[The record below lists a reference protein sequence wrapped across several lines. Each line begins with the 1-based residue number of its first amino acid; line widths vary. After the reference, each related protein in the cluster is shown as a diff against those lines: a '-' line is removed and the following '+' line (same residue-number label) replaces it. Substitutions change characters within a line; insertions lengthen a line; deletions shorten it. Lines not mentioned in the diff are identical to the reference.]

1 MTTLS
6 KPVIYDAAA
15 IAALTIDADDTN
27 INGGQWARLLRFA
40 GTGASSGYV
49 LTLSA
54 VADTATLSTGWGIW
68 NGYTCEITATHTISL
83 PAVTSAK
90 TYSIGVLFDPANF
103 STPAGPLTV
112 AVFDKASITI
122 PSGGGFWT
130 LYEIDRLPSTVLT
143 ASTLRNMRVVP
154 AATIVVPSSVVFPP
168 AAQYAGG
175 TIAVTPKGTYLRL
188 GTAGS
193 EVWTK
198 VDDDTGE
205 VTSGF
210 TPSGNWTNPG
220 CAYHTLNGLT
230 TVHIRATLQSG
241 SYTAT
246 STGSLTDISVMTV
259 PSGAR
264 SGWLETGRGSVTL
277 GSNNTTW
284 GVDWRLSVAGLLTLT
299 STNPSLVIPAGST
312 LYVGTTFVR

>member
-27 INGGQWARLLRFA
+27 INGAQWSRLLRFA
-40 GTGASSGYV
+40 GTGVNSGYV

-68 NGYTCEITATHTISL
+68 NGYTCEITVTHTISL
-83 PAVTSAK
+83 PAVVSAK
-90 TYSIGVLFDPANF
+90 TYSIGIIYDPANL
-103 STPAGPLTV
+103 SVPEGPLEI
-112 AVFDKASITI
+112 AVFDKAAITI
-122 PSGGGFWT
+122 PSGGLFFT

-143 ASTLRNMRVVP
+143 ASTTRNMRVVP
-154 AATIVVPSSVVFPP
+154 AASIVVPASGVFPP
-168 AAQYAGG
+168 AAQYTSG
-175 TIAVTPKGTYLRL
+175 TIAVTTKGTYLRL

-220 CAYHTLNGLT
+220 CSYRTVNGVTSL
-230 TVHIRATLQSG
+230 HIRATRSG
-241 SYTAT
+241 SSLTAT
-246 STGSLTDISVMTV
+246 STGSLTDVSVMTV
-259 PSGAR
+259 PAAAR

-277 GSNNTTW
+277 GSNNSTF
-284 GVDWRLSVAGLLTLT
+284 GVDWRMSAAGLFTLT
-299 STNPSLVIPAGST
+299 STNPSVVIDSGST
-312 LYVGTTFVR
+312 VYATAILR